1 MVASKSF
8 TIIWDRD
15 ALDNL
20 KEILTHLSKQSNL
33 APKIVK
39 ETILS
44 KLETIKTNAFICETD
59 KLKDVSNPN
68 FRAFIVYS
76 YRITYQIK
84 METQQIRIIRIR
96 HTSREPLGY

>member
-8 TIIWDRD
+8 TIIWDGD
-15 ALDNL
+15 ALDHL
-20 KEILTHLSKQSNL
+20 KEILTYLSKQSNI

-39 ETILS
+39 DAVLS

-59 KLKDVSNPN
+59 KLKDVSNTN

-76 YRITYQIK
+76 YI
-84 METQQIRIIRIR
+84 E
-96 HTSREPLGY
+96 